1 MLDFRFDINPFPNN
15 YVFIS
20 IELFQNKCTSC
31 VKILSNTESAD
42 ERRGIMKI
50 YKNDEFSIGKKFP
63 FNIVSSH
70 HKAGE
75 VYEIHSHEFVE
86 LIYVKSGKGNHTYK
100 GKTSSL
106 NQGDVFVIKPGET
119 HGYQINQDSYLS
131 TYLLVFQPEILKREL
146 EVLSELTTFIDFFY
160 LQIFF
165 QNDYEF
171 KSKLV
176 LTPLEQI
183 QMNMLLKSIQ
193 EELQKRDL
201 GYELLIKTKLI
212 EMFISLS
219 RIYEKV
225 KLKANFN
232 PDDDCLIIKRIADF
246 IENQYA
252 KSISLEQISQLAG
265 MSKSTFTSKFKL
277 HIGTN
282 FIDYRNN
289 IRIKASKH
297 LLKTTRKKII
307 DIANQVGFADISN
320 FNKSFK
326 RAVGISP
333 GEYRKRNNN

>member
-1 MLDFRFDINPFPNN
+1 
-15 YVFIS
+15 
-20 IELFQNKCTSC
+20 
-31 VKILSNTESAD
+31 
-42 ERRGIMKI
+42 MKI
-50 YKNDEFSIGKKFP
+50 YRNDDFSIGKEFP
-63 FNIVSSH
+63 FNIVSCN

-75 VYEIHSHEFVE
+75 VYEVHSHEFVE
-86 LIYVKSGKGNHTYK
+86 LIYVKSGNGFHTYK
-100 GKTSSL
+100 GITSTL

-119 HGYQINQDSYLS
+119 HGYQIDQDSHLS
-131 TYLLVFQPEILKREL
+131 TYLLVFQPEILQREL
-146 EVLSELTTFIDFFY
+146 EVLSEITAFIDFFY

-183 QMNMLLKSIQ
+183 KMNMLLKSIQ
-193 EELQKRDL
+193 EELIKRDL
-201 GYELLIKTKLI
+201 GYQLLIKTRLI
-212 EMFISLS
+212 EMFITLS

-225 KLKANFN
+225 KLKANFH
-232 PDDDCLIIKRIADF
+232 PDEDSLIIERIADF

-265 MSKSTFTSKFKL
+265 MSKSTFTTKFKL
-277 HIGTN
+277 HTGTN

-289 IRIKASKH
+289 IRIKASEH
-297 LLKTTRKKII
+297 LLKTSKMKII

-320 FNKSFK
+320 FNKYFK

-333 GEYRKRNNN
+333 GEFRKRYK